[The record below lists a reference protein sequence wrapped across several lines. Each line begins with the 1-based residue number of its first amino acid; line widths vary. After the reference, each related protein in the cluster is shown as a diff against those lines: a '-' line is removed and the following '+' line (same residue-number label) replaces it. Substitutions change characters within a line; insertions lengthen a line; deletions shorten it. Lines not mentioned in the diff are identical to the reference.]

1 MYCHN
6 CGFKLMDNVKFC
18 PNCGTKVL
26 VFDGAVENKNN
37 VNEATIG
44 SAVVDIAD
52 SMITLPI
59 TVNNTITL
67 DESLLVYAHEFHEI
81 EEYVVKKEQRIRKIG
96 DSLQSFDDIIEKQA
110 PIFVDEVQNIM
121 NYIFEKNY

>member
-1 MYCHN
+1 
-6 CGFKLMDNVKFC
+6 MDNVKFC

-37 VNEATIG
+37 LNEAPIG

-59 TVNNTITL
+59 TANNTIKL
-67 DESLLVYAHEFHEI
+67 DESLLAYVHEFHEI
-81 EEYVVKKEQRIRKIG
+81 EEYVVKKEQKIRKIG
-96 DSLQSFDDIIEKQA
+96 ESLQYFDDIIEKQLPVFA
-110 PIFVDEVQNIM
+110 DEVQNIM